1 MTTTVDALKAAYVA
15 LGGSADDV
23 KNITLIPD
31 MITAITPVLIVKIG
45 SVLPAVTAANNGKV
59 LKVVDGKWAIGT
71 DATE

>member
-31 MITAITPVLIVKIG
+31 MITAITPVLIVKIS
-45 SVLPAVTAANNGKV
+45 SVLPAVTADDNGRV
-59 LKVVDGKWAIGT
+59 LKVADGKWAVGT